1 MHDFEL
7 ITLDYEDMTFDSLES
22 EAPVTLVVM
31 YDLNKTDRSLL
42 PKVQALSEQC
52 RLNDQPFYILTGSD
66 EQTIEMFFADLGD
79 ISPEECVLTCDG
91 VTLKTIV
98 RANPG
103 VVVLQNGT
111 VMDKYNLRNRKTLPT
126 PPYKGRE

>member
-1 MHDFEL
+1 MR
-7 ITLDYEDMTFDSLES
+7 TKMVAGTWK
-22 EAPVTLVVM
+22 M
-31 YDLNKTDRSLL
+31 NKTDRSQL
-42 PKVQALSEQC
+42 PKVEALYEEC
-52 RLNDQPFYILTGSD
+52 RAKDLPFYILTGSD
-66 EQTIEMFFADLGD
+66 EQTIEEFFADLGD

-111 VMDKYNLRNRKTLPT
+111 VMEKYNLANYELRINN
-126 PPYKGRE
+126 